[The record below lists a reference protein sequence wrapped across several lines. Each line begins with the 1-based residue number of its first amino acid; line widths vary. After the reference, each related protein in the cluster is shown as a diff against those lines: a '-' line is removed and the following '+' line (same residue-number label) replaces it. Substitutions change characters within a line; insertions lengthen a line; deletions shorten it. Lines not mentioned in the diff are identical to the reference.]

1 MSASNAGRTNA
12 PQLLRLQEP
21 ALPGCLRFWRTWF
34 RNSWLPFFRDWL
46 CADQWFGWLG
56 KINLRVFVSAVT
68 FSHPPE
74 SSNTGAGTL
83 LAALQY
89 RGFRSNGSCRMSP
102 CVLTGFSHPVSG
114 AQNSAGGAMQRVPM
128 KFFVCMTIGA
138 CGANWCRFSGSA
150 SIGEAAFVS

>member
-1 MSASNAGRTNA
+1 MRLWRVWCSTRRRTV
-12 PQLLRLQEP
+12 
-21 ALPGCLRFWRTWF
+21 F
-34 RNSWLPFFRDWL
+34 RYRL
-46 CADQWFGWLG
+46 CADQYFGWLG
-56 KINLRVFVSAVT
+56 KINLQMFVSAVT

-83 LAALQY
+83 YAALQY
-89 RGFRSNGSCRMSP
+89 RGFRCNGSCRRSP

-138 CGANWCRFSGSA
+138 CGANWCRFSGPA
-150 SIGEAAFVS
+150 SIGEAAFVSLSYISRNFYHISYICLL